1 MITLPKWAARPIT
14 VALMAAVYVALV
26 GSDCKLGG
34 SYQGGSD
41 GQPPPQTDCPQNA
54 CYRRVHATTC
64 TNATDGSVSTLSH
77 SICADGCGATCEEAE
92 TKALQSLATQT
103 CLGSAN
109 GCCEYVVDQDFNVC
123 GK

>member
-1 MITLPKWAARPIT
+1 MITLPKWAVRPIT
-14 VALMAAVYVALV
+14 LSLMAACYIALI

-34 SYQGGSD
+34 TYEGGQG
-41 GQPPPQTDCPQNA
+41 GQPPPQTGCPQNA
-54 CYRRVHATTC
+54 CYRRAHTTTC
-64 TNATDGSVSTLSH
+64 TNADGSPSTTVSM
-77 SICADGCGATCEEAE
+77 CADGCAATCEEAE
-92 TKALQSLATQT
+92 TKALQGLGTQT